1 MISDLFELLD
11 EAVREKCPFLLV
23 EGKDDPQIYAR
34 IAEKAGKEVKIFP
47 VNMVED
53 YTSGC
58 DNVIKAIDKLQPK
71 FDERPENEHLVLG
84 IIDRDSRPYRPLQ
97 EDEIDYRTLKSLFI
111 LKYYS
116 IETYFATRNN
126 LKKLIEKLTYLS
138 ANQITD
144 EILDFVEDNFQ
155 NYTNSLYFI
164 SLEALKYQ
172 CSEDYSAQVQY
183 GHHVKDKNRIDNLYE
198 QLESQK
204 VDLESFAESKNI
216 EIHDL
221 KLICKGKWYL
231 AIYICTTNHQIKSLV
246 QQCKD
251 ENAVI
256 PKCAVCE
263 IDTESCQYK
272 YKGGYQT
279 SGLENDILEYIDE
292 EECQDIIQAIQNLH

>member
-1 MISDLFELLD
+1 MRYDLVRLLNR
-11 EAVREKCPFLLV
+11 AIQLSKSFLLV

-34 IAEKAGKEVKIFP
+34 IAEKADKQVDIFP

-53 YTSGC
+53 YASGC
-58 DNVIKAIDKLQPK
+58 DNVIKAIDRLQPK

-84 IIDRDSRPYRPLQ
+84 IIDRDSRSYRPLQ
-97 EDEIDYRTLKSLFI
+97 EDEINYQTLKSLFI

-164 SLEALKYQ
+164 SLEALKNACIENYQ
-172 CSEDYSAQVQY
+172 NEVGYDDN
-183 GHHVKDKNRIDNLYE
+183 VKDSRKIQYLDSKLNT
-198 QLESQK
+198 K
-204 VDLESFAESKNI
+204 KTDLENFTESKNI
-216 EIHDL
+216 KIQDL

-231 AIYICTTNHQIKSLV
+231 SIYILTTNHQIKSLA

-256 PKCAVCE
+256 PKCTVCE

-272 YKGGYQT
+272 YKDGYQT

-292 EECQDIIQAIQNLH
+292 ECQDIIQAIQNLY